1 MGVLR
6 IGHINLRVL
15 DMDEALNHYVKVL
28 GLIETHRD
36 AAGNVYLKGWDEWDK
51 YSVMLSQADSAGM
64 NHIGYKVKSD
74 EDLDSFKKRIT
85 DYGIEVEDI
94 ASGALECVGRALR
107 FNLPSGHEMY
117 LYAEK
122 EFVGTEVGSLNPDPW
137 PDNQQGAAVHWLD
150 HALLMCEFNPE
161 EQVNKVAES
170 TQFMI
175 DCLDFYLVEQVMVGP
190 DNQFQL
196 ATWLTVSNTPHDI
209 AFVGGPVK
217 GLHHCAFFLDSW
229 EDVLKAAD
237 VMGKNKVKMDV
248 TPQRHGIT
256 RGYTIYFFDSSGN
269 RNETFGGLGYL
280 AQPDRPVTTWTEDE
294 LGSGIFFHTGELVES
309 FTTVYT

>member
-15 DMDEALNHYVKVL
+15 DMDEAVHHYADVL
-28 GLIETHRD
+28 GMTKVHED

-51 YSVMLSQADSAGM
+51 YSVILSKEDSAGM
-64 NHIGYKVKSD
+64 NHIAYKVKD
-74 EDLDSFKKRIT
+74 DADLDAYKQRII
-85 DYGIEVEDI
+85 DYGVEVDDLP
-94 ASGALECVGRALR
+94 AGTLEFVGRTLR

-122 EFVGTEVGSLNPDPW
+122 EFVGTDVGSTNPEPW
-137 PDNQQGAAVHWLD
+137 PDGVKGCAIHWLD
-150 HALLMCEFNPE
+150 HALLMCELNPE
-161 EQVNKVAES
+161 AQVNKVAEA

-175 DCLDFYLVEQVMVGP
+175 DVLDFYLVEQVMVGP
-190 DNQFQL
+190 DGDIQA
-196 ATWLTVSNTPHDI
+196 ATWLSTSNTPHDI
-209 AFVGGPVK
+209 AFVGGPVQ
-217 GLHHCAFFLDSW
+217 GFHHCAFFLDSW
-229 EDVLKAAD
+229 DDVLKAAD
-237 VMGKNKVKMDV
+237 VMSKNKVKVDV

-294 LGSGIFFHTGELVES
+294 LGRGIFYHTGELVES
-309 FTTVYT
+309 FPSVYT